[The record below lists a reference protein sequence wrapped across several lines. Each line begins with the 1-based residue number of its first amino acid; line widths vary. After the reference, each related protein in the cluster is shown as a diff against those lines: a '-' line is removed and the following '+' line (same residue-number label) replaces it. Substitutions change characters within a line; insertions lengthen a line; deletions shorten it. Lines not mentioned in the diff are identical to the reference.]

1 MTLAAGKLRRVPA
14 RLLTALLRAGAPED
28 EIRRHY
34 GLGPDEPIPTSP
46 AEPVRVEDMDLVPDD
61 GHRYELREGELVRRS
76 ATKRRHGAAAGAIV
90 GHLHLYLTQHPI
102 GTVYIA
108 ETGFRMGSRSTLY
121 CPDAAY
127 VSAEREADVGPDE
140 FFPFAPDIAIEVW
153 RTVRCQSP
161 ENTERKMATKAR
173 DYLTHGAKAV
183 WVLRPQDRTV
193 RVHRP
198 STPVQIL
205 QEADLL
211 TDEELPGFSVR
222 VGDLF
227 PVSRRPRTDR

>member
-1 MTLAAGKLRRVPA
+1 MALAADKRRRVPA
-14 RLLTALLRAGAPED
+14 RLLAALLRAGAPEE

-34 GLGPDEPIPTSP
+34 GLGPDEPMPTEP
-46 AEPVRVEDMDLVPDD
+46 TEPVRVEDMDLVPED
-61 GHRYELREGELVRRS
+61 GHRYELREGKLVRMS

-90 GHLHLYLTQHPI
+90 GHLHLYLTRNPI

-127 VSAEREADVGPDE
+127 VSAERESAVGPDE

-161 ENTERKMATKAR
+161 DNTERKIATKVR
-173 DYLTHGAKAV
+173 DYLAHGAKAV

-211 TDEELPGFSVR
+211 TDDALPGFSVR

-227 PVSRRPRTDR
+227 PVSRRPKTDR

>member
-14 RLLTALLRAGAPED
+14 RLLTALLRAGAPEE

-34 GLGPDEPIPTSP
+34 GLGPDEPMPTGP
-46 AEPVRVEDMDLVPDD
+46 TEPVRVEDMELVPED
-61 GHRYELREGELVRRS
+61 GYRYELWEGELIRRS
-76 ATKRRHGAAAGAIV
+76 ATTRRHGGSAGAIV
-90 GHLHLYLTQHPI
+90 RCLHVYLTEYPI

-127 VSAEREADVGPDE
+127 VSAEREAAVGPDE

-153 RTVRCQSP
+153 SP
-161 ENTERKMATKAR
+161 DNTERKIATKVR

-205 QEADLL
+205 QEAELL

>member
-1 MTLAAGKLRRVPA
+1 MALAADKRRRVPS
-14 RLLTALLRAGAPED
+14 RLLAALLRAGAPED
-28 EIRRHY
+28 EIRRYY
-34 GLGPDEPIPTSP
+34 GLGPDEPIPTGP
-46 AEPVRVEDMDLVPDD
+46 TEPVCVEDMELVPED
-61 GHRYELREGELVRRS
+61 GYCYELWEGELIRRS
-76 ATKRRHGAAAGAIV
+76 ATTRRHGAAAGAIV
-90 GHLHLYLTQHPI
+90 GYLHLYLTQHPI

-127 VSAEREADVGPDE
+127 VSAERESAVGPDE

-153 RTVRCQSP
+153 SP
-161 ENTERKMATKAR
+161 DNTERKIATKVR
-173 DYLTHGAKAV
+173 DYLAHGAKAV
-183 WVLRPQDRTV
+183 WDLRPQDRTV

-198 STPVQIL
+198 STPVQTL

-211 TDEELPGFSVR
+211 TDDALPGFSAR

-227 PVSRRPRTDR
+227 PVSRRSKTDR

>member
-1 MTLAAGKLRRVPA
+1 MALAADKRRRVPA
-14 RLLTALLRAGAPED
+14 RLLAALLRAGAPEE
-28 EIRRHY
+28 EIRRYY
-34 GLGPDEPIPTSP
+34 GLGPEEPIPTGP
-46 AEPVRVEDMDLVPDD
+46 TEPVRVEDMDLVPDD
-61 GHRYELREGELVRRS
+61 GHRYELREGKLVRMS

-90 GHLHLYLTQHPI
+90 RYLHIYLTEYPI

-127 VSAEREADVGPDE
+127 VSAEREAAVGPDE

-153 RTVRCQSP
+153 SP
-161 ENTERKMATKAR
+161 DNTERKIAAKVR

-211 TDEELPGFSVR
+211 TDEGLPGFSVR
-222 VGDLF
+222 VGDLL
-227 PVSRRPRTDR
+227 PGSRRPNTDR